1 MLLNYSKF
9 KNTTMNELKTI
20 RKASVVDA
28 NKETENAT
36 YNVRY
41 QYDEY
46 DGNKNLQAVHVDI
59 AEMIDEQLTNVGS
72 MDYNSNQISMSG
84 FPYSAKTSTY
94 MNEFTEIVEEIK
106 LLIV

>member
-1 MLLNYSKF
+1 
-9 KNTTMNELKTI
+9 MNELKTI

-28 NKETENAT
+28 RTETENAT

-46 DGNKNLQAVHVDI
+46 DGQKSLQAVHVDI
-59 AEMIDEQLTNVGS
+59 AEMTEGQLTNVGG
-72 MDYNSNQISMSG
+72 MDYNSDQISMSG

-106 LLIV
+106 DIINGDKKAPSL